1 MPLESGPV
9 GSPAFK
15 ENIKTELASGKERSQ
30 ALAIAYSKA
39 RGDETKPHEAAL
51 SDNLGV
57 PVEMLSEAIAAADA
71 MFALADSV
79 AQMHYKVKE

>member
-1 MPLESGPV
+1 MPLEAGPI

-15 ENIKTELASGKERSQ
+15 HNIEEMEKAGHPRDQSV
-30 ALAIAYSKA
+30 AAAYSKA